1 MLYGALLAVTW
12 LILVIR
18 YPHKALPVSLAA
30 LGGLLLLAGIAIWQQ
45 EQEDRRLAR
54 VEIRLQ
60 YDPVACSAER
70 PLQVEVHNGSDR
82 ALSELRWSLQVQRAG
97 QHTNLTQ
104 GRAAELEYDG
114 PGNLLADAR
123 WQSCLPLPALRPG
136 YRPQSLEYRA
146 TQLRGSFT
154 H

>member
-1 MLYGALLAVTW
+1 MLIGVLLAVTW

-30 LGGLLLLAGIAIWQQ
+30 LCGLLLLAAVVVWQQ
-45 EQEDRRLAR
+45 EQQSRRLSR

-60 YDPVACSAER
+60 HDLVQCPGAR
-70 PLQVEVHNGSDR
+70 PLRVEVHNGNSR
-82 ALSELRWSLQVQRAG
+82 ALRELRWKLYVHSPG
-97 QHTNLTQ
+97 QSANLIQ
-104 GRAAELEYDG
+104 GRPAELDYDG

-123 WQSCLPLPALRPG
+123 WQECLPLPALRPG

-146 TQLRGSFT
+146 IDLRGRFT
-154 H
+154 R